1 MLNESILIKNFGPLV
16 DVELTEVR
24 KLNVF
29 IGDSG
34 SGKSTIMKVLVLFQ
48 WLFKQLCIRSYLKN
62 AGIKENPT
70 EFDFKRYLENN
81 GIQDYL
87 RDNSEIIYTR
97 GKYTISYK
105 SKRLNTK
112 IDIDDEDLSLEK
124 MSYISDKRNLIPD
137 LFADKVSEDK
147 ISDFYLQETLGDFKI
162 AIKDLDTLNIPSV
175 KVDVEKKKNNYGK
188 DELFVKDGEKSQPY
202 EIKMEDSS
210 SGMQNVISM
219 YLIIQYFAKQFDMA
233 GAAKNTIRKYMF
245 DADFIE
251 KYGQLAPTFNLSDIK
266 NNNIHL
272 HIEEPELSLYP
283 DGQIQ
288 LMKDLI
294 ETCYKK
300 NNANYNISMIISTHS
315 PYIMNFLNLAI
326 KNKDLSFDDVGAYQ
340 VKDGCLFSLMKPN
353 NGVVDT
359 RSLSDPI
366 GRIYQEYNL

>member
-1 MLNESILIKNFGPLV
+1 MLKESLSIKNFGPLV
-16 DVELTEVR
+16 DVELNEVR
-24 KLNVF
+24 RLNVF

-48 WLFKQLCIRSYLKN
+48 WLFKQLCIRSYLKK

-70 EFDFKRYLENN
+70 EFDFKHFLENN

-87 RDNSEIIYTR
+87 RDDSEIVYTR

-124 MSYISDKRNLIPD
+124 MTYISDKRNLIPD
-137 LFADKVSEDK
+137 LFADKISEDK
-147 ISDFYLQETLGDFKI
+147 ISDFYLKETLGDFKI
-162 AIKDLDTLNIPSV
+162 AIKDFNTINIPSV
-175 KVDVEKKKNNYGK
+175 KVDVEKKKNSYGK
-188 DELFVKDGEKSQPY
+188 EELFVKDEEDSHPY
-202 EIKMEDSS
+202 EIRMEDSS
-210 SGMQNVISM
+210 SGMQYVIPM
-219 YLIIQYFAKQFDMA
+219 YLVIQYFAKQFNMA
-233 GAAKNTIRKYMF
+233 TAAKNTIKKYMF

-251 KYGQLAPTFNLSDIK
+251 KFGEISPTLNLSDIK

-300 NNANYNISMIISTHS
+300 NNESYNISMIISTHS

-326 KNKDLSFDDVGAYQ
+326 KNKDLSFDDIRAYQ
-340 VKDGCLFSLMKPN
+340 VKDGEIFSLMKPN

-366 GRIYQEYNL
+366 GRIYQEYNS